1 MKVLKFYSNTCG
13 PCKVLERNLKE
24 AGIEYEDIDV
34 MDPGII
40 DELDDDVDLLEY
52 YHIKAVPTLVI
63 IDARGNEIKR
73 NVGILPVDKLKE
85 FCNETN

>member
-1 MKVLKFYSNTCG
+1 MKILKFYSNTCG

-40 DELDDDVDLLEY
+40 DELDDVDLLEY

-63 IDARGNEIKR
+63 IDSQGNEIKR